1 MYQAKKNKINGT
13 NTCKLSKEI
22 LELTYKFML
31 LGANDKQLADALNV
45 SEATIYYWK
54 QQKPEFAKVVK
65 DGKLK
70 ADAEV
75 AYSLHGKAIG
85 FEREEIQVIANQVKI
100 YSEETGKLIKS
111 YTEPLFVPVM
121 KYYPPDSY
129 AANKWISLRQRE
141 LWNDVTQININ
152 HSGSVNLNYLQQV
165 ENPEMIT
172 DNDLELALSIGMQ
185 KALAKNAEANN

>member
-22 LELTYKFML
+22 LELTYKLML

-54 QQKPEFAKVVK
+54 QQKPEFAQVVK
-65 DGKLK
+65 AGKIEADANVAKALYHRALGYSHPDTVILTNTVKTYDDDGK
-70 ADAEV
+70 
-75 AYSLHGKAIG
+75 
-85 FEREEIQVIANQVKI
+85 VIESHV
-100 YSEETGKLIKS
+100 
-111 YTEPLFVPVM
+111 EPLLVPTI
-121 KYYPPDSY
+121 KHYPPDSY
-129 AANKWISLRQRE
+129 AANKWLSLRQRE

-172 DNDLELALSIGMQ
+172 DNDLELALTIGMQ
-185 KALAKNAEANN
+185 KVLAKNAETSN

>member
-13 NTCKLSKEI
+13 NTCKLTKEM

-54 QQKPEFAKVVK
+54 QQKPEFAQIVK

-70 ADAEV
+70 ADAMV
-75 AYSLHGKAIG
+75 AYSLHGKATG
-85 FEREEIQVIANQVKI
+85 FEREEIQVIPNQVKI

-111 YTEPLFVPVM
+111 YTEPLYVSVM

-129 AANKWISLRQRE
+129 AANKWLSLRQRE

-172 DNDLELALSIGMQ
+172 DQDLELALSIGMQ
-185 KALAKNAEANN
+185 KVLAKNAETNN